1 MIKKKVLLIFS
12 IILIIVIAFNGC
24 SKSKDLNNSDDKR
37 NITII
42 VKMKGGNYW
51 DTVRQ
56 GADAAAKEFNANVS
70 FIAADSETNY
80 DEQIKLVNGAIENN
94 VDAIILAA
102 SDYKELAA
110 ITDTAHSKKV
120 PVIAIDTEVDSKYVK
135 SFIGTDNVKAGEKAG
150 EALVNILGVNGNVAI
165 MSYVEGAQNA
175 KQREEGLSKVL
186 SKNPDIKVIDKKY
199 CKSDADTAEKLTREL
214 IETHKDLNAIVALN
228 EAASIGVSKAVDD
241 MKLGGKIK
249 VVAFDNAPEEINLLE
264 SGVIQKTV
272 IQNPF
277 SIGYFG
283 VKYAVD
289 VIQGKKVPKVVDT
302 GSKVIDKDNLYLQEN
317 QKLIFP
323 FTK

>member
-1 MIKKKVLLIFS
+1 MIKKKILFIFS
-12 IILIIVIAFNGC
+12 IILIIVTAFNGC
-24 SKSKDLNNSDDKR
+24 SKSNDITSNDNKR

-42 VKMKGGNYW
+42 VKMKEGNYW
-51 DTVRQ
+51 NTVRQ

-70 FIAADSETNY
+70 FIAADNET
-80 DEQIKLVNGAIENN
+80 DIDDQIKLVNGAIENN

-102 SDYKELAA
+102 SDYEGLGK
-110 ITDTAHSKKV
+110 ITDTAHSKKI
-120 PVIAIDTEVDSKYVK
+120 PVIAIDTEVDSKYIK

-150 EALVNILGVNGNVAI
+150 EALVNVAGVNSNVAI
-165 MSYVEGAQNA
+165 MNFVEGAKNA
-175 KQREEGLSKVL
+175 KQREEGLNKVL
-186 SKNPDIKVIDKKY
+186 SRYPDIKIVAKKY
-199 CKSDADTAEKLTREL
+199 CNSDADTAEKLTKEL
-214 IETHKDLNAIVALN
+214 IQTHENLNAIVALN
-228 EAASIGVSKAVDD
+228 EAASLGVSKAIDS

-264 SGVIQKTV
+264 SGVIQKTI

-289 VIQGKKVPKVVDT
+289 SIDGKKIPKEVDT
-302 GSKVIDKDNLYLQEN
+302 GSKVIDKDNLYLQDN

-323 FTK
+323 FIK